1 MPLDDP
7 GFYPD
12 SLRTGQTVGYWEVCE
27 QDIPVPDIPDNSSD
41 GMSPLNIQK
50 DYIYI
55 NDDFTDL
62 DSNPLPDNFASDT
75 SHAGG
80 QSRRP
85 ANAENTITSEG
96 TQEQS
101 VSIFLLCSS
110 LPSEIT
116 CVRH

>member
-7 GFYPD
+7 GLYPD
-12 SLRTGQTVGYWEVCE
+12 SLSTGQTVGYWEVCE
-27 QDIPVPDIPDNSSD
+27 QDIPVPGIPDNSPD

-62 DSNPLPDNFASDT
+62 DSNPLPDDFMSDT
-75 SHAGG
+75 FLAGG
-80 QSRRP
+80 QSGNL
-85 ANAENTITSEG
+85 ANAKHNITLEG
-96 TQEQS
+96 SQKHS
-101 VSIFLLCSS
+101 VSIVLLCSS

-116 CVRH
+116 CIWR